1 MSSSHDPTK
10 QNAIDMTNA
19 RAATSIEV
27 ADVRKFLNGG
37 PLLWDRR
44 KKIVTILS
52 NDPVFDKSLRAFHS
66 RQEQFLRGEAIS
78 NRLYEL
84 QELHKWS
91 QEDMTIALSV
101 MDEPLPIASHNIT
114 FKPVLELQAST
125 ELRSKYAAMT
135 ASKGIL
141 GCYLQTEL
149 GHGSNLS
156 CLETTATYLPQTQ
169 EFELHSPTLT
179 STKWWSGALG
189 KTATHG
195 IIQAKLIL
203 PGEKDMGPHLFFVQL
218 RSLETH
224 ETLPGRTLGDVGQP
238 DTLCGWAST
247 DNGFARFDHVRI
259 PKENMLSKFAGVS
272 DAGEYVTPPHAKMS
286 FSGLIYFRSLM
297 VTNAGWL
304 IAKAAT
310 VSIRYATV
318 RRQGEIG
325 PDGLERQ
332 IITYPSV
339 HVRIIPLLARAFVY
353 LELGRALTRRV
364 DELTRDLS
372 VGDTTQLAEL
382 HHMVSGLKV
391 LVSTTGIQDL
401 ETARR
406 SMGGHG
412 YSAFAGLGKLY
423 ADFLPAATYEGEN
436 SILEQQVVR
445 AALKTFRSLST
456 PRPASLSGTSS
467 YLCLIRDKALV
478 PPKATADTW
487 AKPEAAISLL
497 EWRASLLVQEMAN
510 TTTTPDPSI
519 TQRVSRA
526 ITEAFVAARVGEL
539 IAALDSAFKP
549 RAVAVVRKVYLLY
562 LLTTLESALVD
573 LLSLG
578 LIIATVETAT
588 HNPTRGLRLAVA
600 RLCKELLPEAIGLS
614 DAFGF
619 SDWELD
625 SALGVYDG
633 RVYEAL
639 WAKAQQ
645 EPLNRTDVTEA
656 YEVSIKPLLLRG
668 QKIAGAKL

>member
-1 MSSSHDPTK
+1 MSTSHDLTK

-52 NDPVFDKSLRAFHS
+52 NDPVFDKSLRYVWSLNVDRIFDHS
-66 RQEQFLRGEAIS
+66 IDLEQ
-78 NRLYEL
+78 LYEL
-84 QELHKWS
+84 QELHEWS
-91 QEDMTIALSV
+91 QEDMSIALSV
-101 MDEPLPIASHNIT
+101 MDEPLPIA

-125 ELRSKYAAMT
+125 GLRSKYAAVT

-149 GHGSNLS
+149 GHGN
-156 CLETTATYLPQTQ
+156 TATYLRQTR

-203 PGEKDMGPHLFFVQL
+203 PGGKDMGPHLFFVQL
-218 RSLETH
+218 RS
-224 ETLPGRTLGDVGQP
+224 TLGDVGP
-238 DTLCGWAST
+238 KALGGWAST
-247 DNGFARFDHVRI
+247 DNGFARFDH
-259 PKENMLSKFAGVS
+259 FAGVS
-272 DAGEYVTPPHAKMS
+272 DTGEYVTPPHAKMS

-353 LELGRALTRRV
+353 IELGRALTRRV

-372 VGDTTQLAEL
+372 VGDTSQLAEL

-456 PRPASLSGTSS
+456 ARPASLSSTSS
-467 YLCLIRDKALV
+467 YLRLIRDKASI
-478 PPKATADTW
+478 PSKATADTW
-487 AKPEAAISLL
+487 AEPEAAISLL
-497 EWRASLLVQEMAN
+497 EWRAALLVHEMAN

-526 ITEAFVAARVGEL
+526 IAEAFVAARVGEL
-539 IAALDSAFKP
+539 IVGLNSALKP
-549 RAVAVVRKVYLLY
+549 REVAAVRKY

-578 LIIATVETAT
+578 LLPATVEPGS
-588 HNPTRGLRLAVA
+588 HNPTSGLRLAVA
-600 RLCKELLPEAIGLS
+600 RSCNELLLEAIGLS

-645 EPLNRTDVTEA
+645 EPLNETDVDGGA
-656 YEVSIKPLLLRG
+656 SIKPLLLRG